1 MPVSGALL
9 VMVFALAMLSRRP
22 TISEINWKVVA
33 GYLIFEYSI
42 TMPWEGQQKTIFD
55 LATSQ
60 KRYYSWAA
68 EETRWLVASAQS

>member
-1 MPVSGALL
+1 MPVSGALP

-42 TMPWEGQQKTIFD
+42 TMP
-55 LATSQ
+55 
-60 KRYYSWAA
+60 
-68 EETRWLVASAQS
+68 